1 MDSELRSQAARYVQ
15 LLRRS
20 GKKDAWL
27 PAGLTRRLPAA
38 QVSVGTQASASSPSS
53 TLRSPLRVS
62 EVGRKAEPSS
72 ISPSP
77 HSSTAAPKPNLNVNL
92 NVNLTSGS
100 KADRLEELRKKT
112 SACTICPHLAKS
124 RTQVVFGVG
133 NPEAKLMFVG
143 EAPGADEDEKGEP
156 FVGRAG
162 QLLTKMITA
171 MEITREQVFIANVLK
186 CRPNMPPNT
195 SGNRKP
201 TRDEMDACLP
211 YLRAQVAVI
220 APQVIV
226 ALGATAVEGLF
237 GPQKMNMTRL
247 RGNWRELDGVPV
259 RLTFHPS
266 YLLHNQDIALKRL
279 VWEDLLAVMERMGM
293 PISAKQRG
301 FFLKS

>member
-27 PAGLTRRLPAA
+27 PAGLVRRLP
-38 QVSVGTQASASSPSS
+38 GTASSPASS
-53 TLRSPLRVS
+53 PTPRGPAILPKRS
-62 EVGRKAEPSS
+62 EVG
-72 ISPSP
+72 
-77 HSSTAAPKPNLNVNL
+77 STAAPTALTGTQAPRRHDEKGPQPPAKTLNFQL
-92 NVNLTSGS
+92 PAGT
-100 KADRLEELRKKT
+100 KAERLAALKKHT

-133 NPEAKLMFVG
+133 DPEAKLMFVG
-143 EAPGADEDEKGEP
+143 EAPGADEDEQGEP

-162 QLLTKMITA
+162 QLLTKMIAA
-171 MEITREQVFIANVLK
+171 MELTRDKVYIANVLK
-186 CRPNMPPNT
+186 CRPDMPSKG

-211 YLRAQVAVI
+211 YLRTQVSVI

-226 ALGATAVEGLF
+226 ALGSTAVEGLF
-237 GPQKMNMTRL
+237 GPQKTPISRL
-247 RGNWRELDGVPV
+247 RGSWLELDGVPV
-259 RLTFHPS
+259 RPTFHPS
-266 YLLHNQDIALKRL
+266 YLLHNQDMALKRL
-279 VWEDLLAVMERMGM
+279 VWIDLLAAMERLGL
-293 PISAKQRG
+293 PISEKQRG

>member
-27 PAGLTRRLPAA
+27 PAGLTRRLPA
-38 QVSVGTQASASSPSS
+38 SPTSASPSS
-53 TLRSPLRVS
+53 LPSSKTPSARNLSPTTPSRSPLS
-62 EVGRKAEPSS
+62 GLPSP
-72 ISPSP
+72 ITSPSP
-77 HSSTAAPKPNLNVNL
+77 SPAPPPIQLPSGTKAERLAALQKQTST
-92 NVNLTSGS
+92 
-100 KADRLEELRKKT
+100 
-112 SACTICPHLAKS
+112 CTICPHLAKS

-171 MEITREQVFIANVLK
+171 MEITREQVFIASVLK

>member
-27 PAGLTRRLPAA
+27 PAGLTRRLPAGSTPA
-38 QVSVGTQASASSPSS
+38 TISSSPSFK
-53 TLRSPLRVS
+53 TPTARPPSP
-62 EVGRKAEPSS
+62 
-72 ISPSP
+72 ISHLPSP
-77 HSSTAAPKPNLNVNL
+77 HSSSPHSPVTTPKPSVNL
-92 NVNLTSGS
+92 NLNLTSGS

-133 NPEAKLMFVG
+133 HPEAKLMFVG
-143 EAPGADEDEKGEP
+143 EAPGADEDEQGEP

-162 QLLTKMITA
+162 QLLTKMIAA
-171 MEITREQVFIANVLK
+171 MELTRAQVYIANVLK
-186 CRPNMPPNT
+186 CRPDMPPNT

-201 TRDEMDACLP
+201 TRDEMEACLP

-237 GPQKMNMTRL
+237 GPQKTPISRL
-247 RGNWRELDGVPV
+247 RGTWLELDGVPV
-259 RLTFHPS
+259 RPTFHPS
-266 YLLHNQDIALKRL
+266 YLLRNQNLTEKRK
-279 VWEDLLAVMERMGM
+279 VWEDLLAAMERLNL
-293 PISAKQRG
+293 PISEKQRG
-301 FFLKS
+301 FFLKA

>member
-27 PAGLTRRLPAA
+27 PAGLTRRLPGPADRAA
-38 QVSVGTQASASSPSS
+38 VAQ
-53 TLRSPLRVS
+53 PLRA
-62 EVGRKAEPSS
+62 RAEATSTPPSS
-72 ISPSP
+72 ISHLPSSIP
-77 HSSTAAPKPNLNVNL
+77 PPPNPKSAIRIPIQLPEGTKTERLAAL
-92 NVNLTSGS
+92 
-100 KADRLEELRKKT
+100 KKQT

-143 EAPGADEDEKGEP
+143 EAPGADEDEQGEP

-162 QLLTKMITA
+162 QLLTKMINA
-171 MEITREQVFIANVLK
+171 MDLTREQVYIANVLK
-186 CRPNMPPNT
+186 CRPDMPAKS

-220 APQVIV
+220 GPQVIV

-237 GPQKMNMTRL
+237 GPQKTNISRL
-247 RGNWRELDGVPV
+247 RGTWRELDGVPV
-259 RLTFHPS
+259 RPTFHPS
-266 YLLHNQDIALKRL
+266 YLLYNQDLSLIH
-279 VWEDLLAVMERMGM
+279 
-293 PISAKQRG
+293 I
-301 FFLKS
+301 

>member
-38 QVSVGTQASASSPSS
+38 QVSVGAQASASTPSS
-53 TLRSPLRVS
+53 TVRSSLRVS
-62 EVGRKAEPSS
+62 EVGRKTESSSSQPPPTPQSAIPNHIQLPSGTKAERL
-72 ISPSP
+72 
-77 HSSTAAPKPNLNVNL
+77 AALHKQ
-92 NVNLTSGS
+92 
-100 KADRLEELRKKT
+100 T

>member
-1 MDSELRSQAARYVQ
+1 M
-15 LLRRS
+15 
-20 GKKDAWL
+20 
-27 PAGLTRRLPAA
+27 
-38 QVSVGTQASASSPSS
+38 
-53 TLRSPLRVS
+53 
-62 EVGRKAEPSS
+62 
-72 ISPSP
+72 
-77 HSSTAAPKPNLNVNL
+77 
-92 NVNLTSGS
+92 
-100 KADRLEELRKKT
+100 
-112 SACTICPHLAKS
+112 
-124 RTQVVFGVG
+124 VFGVG

-247 RGNWRELDGVPV
+247 RGNWRGLDGVPV

-279 VWEDLLAVMERMGM
+279 VWEDLLAVMERMDM

>member
-20 GKKDAWL
+20 GQKDAWL
-27 PAGLTRRLPAA
+27 PAGLTRRLPTGSDRTAVA
-38 QVSVGTQASASSPSS
+38 Q
-53 TLRSPLRVS
+53 PLRARDGTISDVPS
-62 EVGRKAEPSS
+62 TSSSSHPQSAMRKPIEIPAGTKAERLAALKKQ
-72 ISPSP
+72 
-77 HSSTAAPKPNLNVNL
+77 TA
-92 NVNLTSGS
+92 T
-100 KADRLEELRKKT
+100 
-112 SACTICPHLAKS
+112 CTLCPHLAKS

-143 EAPGADEDEKGEP
+143 EAPGADEDEQGEP

-171 MEITREQVFIANVLK
+171 MELTREQVYIANVLK
-186 CRPNMPPNT
+186 CRPDMPANS

-201 TRDEMDACLP
+201 TRGEMDTCLP

-237 GPQKMNMTRL
+237 GPQKANISRL

-259 RLTFHPS
+259 RPTFHPS
-266 YLLHNQDIALKRL
+266 YLLYNQDISLKRL
-279 VWEDLLAVMERMGM
+279 VWEDLLAAMERLAL
-293 PISAKQRG
+293 PISEKQRG
-301 FFLKS
+301 FFLKP

>member
-20 GKKDAWL
+20 GQKDAWL
-27 PAGLTRRLPAA
+27 PSGLVRRLPSA
-38 QVSVGTQASASSPSS
+38 QVSAGTQASAATPPS
-53 TLRSPLRVS
+53 TLRSSFRASETRNQTGPTPLS
-62 EVGRKAEPSS
+62 A
-72 ISPSP
+72 
-77 HSSTAAPKPNLNVNL
+77 TAAAPVPESKPNLNLNL
-92 NVNLTSGS
+92 NLNDGTKAERLAALQKHTSG
-100 KADRLEELRKKT
+100 
-112 SACTICPHLAKS
+112 CTICPHLAKS

-162 QLLTKMITA
+162 QLLTKMVAA
-171 MEITREQVFIANVLK
+171 MELTRDQIYIANVLK
-186 CRPNMPPNT
+186 CRPDMPPNT

-201 TRDEMDACLP
+201 TRNEMDACLP

-279 VWEDLLAVMERMGM
+279 VWEDLLAVMERLGM
-293 PISAKQRG
+293 PVSEKQRG

>member
-1 MDSELRSQAARYVQ
+1 MDSELRSQAARYVH

-38 QVSVGTQASASSPSS
+38 ADRAAVAQ
-53 TLRSPLRVS
+53 PLRA
-62 EVGRKAEPSS
+62 RAEATPTPSS
-72 ISPSP
+72 ISPRPSP
-77 HSSTAAPKPNLNVNL
+77 AAA
-92 NVNLTSGS
+92 TSKSQVPIPIHLPPGS
-100 KADRLEELRKKT
+100 KTERLAALKKQT

-162 QLLTKMITA
+162 QLLTKMIVA
-171 MEITREQVFIANVLK
+171 MELTREQVYIANVLK
-186 CRPNMPPNT
+186 CRPDMPAKS

-279 VWEDLLAVMERMGM
+279 VWEDLLAAMERLGM
-293 PISAKQRG
+293 PISEKQRG

>member
-1 MDSELRSQAARYVQ
+1 MDSELRSQTARYVQ
-15 LLRRS
+15 LLRRA
-20 GKKDAWL
+20 GQKDTWL
-27 PAGLTRRLPAA
+27 PAGLTRRLP
-38 QVSVGTQASASSPSS
+38 TASTPSPISPVPSSKTSATRNTLPVTPSPSS
-53 TLRSPLRVS
+53 LSPL
-62 EVGRKAEPSS
+62 PSS
-72 ISPSP
+72 IPT
-77 HSSTAAPKPNLNVNL
+77 HPKSKIPNPIHLPP
-92 NVNLTSGS
+92 GS
-100 KADRLEELRKKT
+100 KTERLAALKKQT

-162 QLLTKMITA
+162 QLLTKMIVA
-171 MEITREQVFIANVLK
+171 MELTREQVYIANVLK
-186 CRPNMPPNT
+186 CRPDMPAKS

-279 VWEDLLAVMERMGM
+279 VWEDLLAVMERLGM
-293 PISAKQRG
+293 PVSEKQRG

>member
-1 MDSELRSQAARYVQ
+1 MDSELRSQAARYIH

-27 PAGLTRRLPAA
+27 PAGLLRRLPAGSTPA
-38 QVSVGTQASASSPSS
+38 TISSSPSFQTPAARPPS
-53 TLRSPLRVS
+53 PTSPLPSSNPSSPTPPATTRQPIQIPD
-62 EVGRKAEPSS
+62 GTKAERL
-72 ISPSP
+72 
-77 HSSTAAPKPNLNVNL
+77 AAL
-92 NVNLTSGS
+92 
-100 KADRLEELRKKT
+100 KKQT
-112 SACTICPHLAKS
+112 SACTICPHLAQS

-162 QLLTKMITA
+162 QLLTKMIVA
-171 MEITREQVFIANVLK
+171 MELTRDQVYIANVLK
-186 CRPNMPPNT
+186 CRPDMPAKS

-201 TRDEMDACLP
+201 TRTEMEACLP

-237 GPQKMNMTRL
+237 GPQKTNISRL
-247 RGNWRELDGVPV
+247 RGTWRELDGVPV

-266 YLLHNQDIALKRL
+266 YLLHNQDISLKRL
-279 VWEDLLAVMERMGM
+279 VWEDLLAAMERLSL
-293 PISAKQRG
+293 PISEKQRG
-301 FFLKS
+301 FFLKA

>member
-1 MDSELRSQAARYVQ
+1 MDSELRSQAARYVH

-27 PAGLTRRLPAA
+27 PSGLVRRLP
-38 QVSVGTQASASSPSS
+38 GASALSSFPSSQPPAARKMPPVPSSPLSRLSSPSS
-53 TLRSPLRVS
+53 
-62 EVGRKAEPSS
+62 ANA
-72 ISPSP
+72 
-77 HSSTAAPKPNLNVNL
+77 AAPVPASKSNFNLNL
-92 NVNLTSGS
+92 SLKDGS
-100 KADRLEELRKKT
+100 KAERLEQLKKQT

-133 NPEAKLMFVG
+133 NAEAKLMFVG

-162 QLLTKMITA
+162 QLLTKMIVA
-171 MEITREQVFIANVLK
+171 MELTREQVYIANVLK
-186 CRPNMPPNT
+186 CRPDMPAKS

-201 TRDEMDACLP
+201 TRAEMDACLP

-237 GPQKMNMTRL
+237 GPQKTNISRL
-247 RGNWRELDGVPV
+247 RGSWRELDGVPV

-266 YLLHNQDIALKRL
+266 YLLHNQDISLKRL
-279 VWEDLLAVMERMGM
+279 VWEDLLAAMERLGL
-293 PISAKQRG
+293 PISEKQRG

>member
-1 MDSELRSQAARYVQ
+1 MDSELRTQAARYVQ

-20 GKKDAWL
+20 GKKDTWL
-27 PAGLTRRLPAA
+27 PAGLTRRLPGPTDRAA
-38 QVSVGTQASASSPSS
+38 VAQPLRARAEAISPPPSPSS
-53 TLRSPLRVS
+53 
-62 EVGRKAEPSS
+62 A
-72 ISPSP
+72 
-77 HSSTAAPKPNLNVNL
+77 TAAPPVPASKANFNLNL
-92 NVNLTSGS
+92 KDGSKTERLAALKKQTSG
-100 KADRLEELRKKT
+100 
-112 SACTICPHLAKS
+112 CTLCPHLAKS

-143 EAPGADEDEKGEP
+143 EAPGADEDEQGEP

-162 QLLTKMITA
+162 QLLTKMIHA
-171 MEITREQVFIANVLK
+171 MELTREQVYIANVLK
-186 CRPNMPPNT
+186 CRPDLPGKS

-220 APQVIV
+220 GPQVIV

-266 YLLHNQDIALKRL
+266 YLLYNQDISLKRL
-279 VWEDLLAVMERMGM
+279 VWEDLLAVMERLSF
-293 PISAKQRG
+293 PISDKQRS
-301 FFLKS
+301 FFLKA

>member
-27 PAGLTRRLPAA
+27 PAGLTRRLPGPTDRPAVA
-38 QVSVGTQASASSPSS
+38 QPLRARAEATSTPPSPISHLPSSSPPTPNPKSAIRNPIQIPEG
-53 TLRSPLRVS
+53 T
-62 EVGRKAEPSS
+62 KAERL
-72 ISPSP
+72 
-77 HSSTAAPKPNLNVNL
+77 AAL
-92 NVNLTSGS
+92 
-100 KADRLEELRKKT
+100 KKQT

-143 EAPGADEDEKGEP
+143 EAPGADEDEQGEP

-162 QLLTKMITA
+162 QLLTKMIVA
-171 MEITREQVFIANVLK
+171 MELTREQVYIANVLK
-186 CRPNMPPNT
+186 CRPDMPAKS

-201 TRDEMDACLP
+201 TRTEMDACLP

-220 APQVIV
+220 APQAIV

-237 GPQKMNMTRL
+237 GPQKTNISRL
-247 RGNWRELDGVPV
+247 RGSWRELDGVPV

-266 YLLHNQDIALKRL
+266 YLLHNQDISLKRL
-279 VWEDLLAVMERMGM
+279 VWEDLLAAMERLSL
-293 PISAKQRG
+293 PISEKQRG

>member
-27 PAGLTRRLPAA
+27 PAGLTRRLP
-38 QVSVGTQASASSPSS
+38 TASSPSS
-53 TLRSPLRVS
+53 QIPPAKTTPTGSRPTHPPSPL
-62 EVGRKAEPSS
+62 
-72 ISPSP
+72 PSP
-77 HSSTAAPKPNLNVNL
+77 ISASPKPEAPSPRPIQLP
-92 NVNLTSGS
+92 SGS
-100 KADRLEELRKKT
+100 KAERLTALRQQT

-162 QLLTKMITA
+162 QLLTKMIVA
-171 MEITREQVFIANVLK
+171 MELSREQVYIANVLK
-186 CRPNMPPNT
+186 CRPDMPRNT

-201 TRDEMDACLP
+201 TREEMDACLP
-211 YLRAQVAVI
+211 YLRAQVGVI

>member
-1 MDSELRSQAARYVQ
+1 MDSELRSQTARYVQ

-27 PAGLTRRLPAA
+27 PAGLARRLP
-38 QVSVGTQASASSPSS
+38 VGTQAPASNQPS
-53 TLRSPLRVS
+53 TLRSSSRGSGVKNEAGPETARSPAPARGIQDEAGSKPRLNIQLPD
-62 EVGRKAEPSS
+62 GTKAERL
-72 ISPSP
+72 
-77 HSSTAAPKPNLNVNL
+77 AAL
-92 NVNLTSGS
+92 
-100 KADRLEELRKKT
+100 KKQT
-112 SACTICPHLAKS
+112 SACTICPHLAKA

-162 QLLTKMITA
+162 QLLTKMIVA
-171 MEITREQVFIANVLK
+171 MELTREQVYIANVLK
-186 CRPNMPPNT
+186 CRPDMPAKS

-201 TRDEMDACLP
+201 TRSEMDACLP

-237 GPQKMNMTRL
+237 GPQKTNISRL
-247 RGNWRELDGVPV
+247 RGSWRELDGVPV

-279 VWEDLLAVMERMGM
+279 VWEDLLAAMERLSL
-293 PISAKQRG
+293 PISEKQRG
-301 FFLKS
+301 FFLKA

>member
-20 GKKDAWL
+20 GKKDTWL
-27 PAGLTRRLPAA
+27 PAGLTRRLPGPTDRAA
-38 QVSVGTQASASSPSS
+38 VAQ
-53 TLRSPLRVS
+53 PLRA
-62 EVGRKAEPSS
+62 RAEAATHPPSP
-72 ISPSP
+72 ISHLPSANPPSP
-77 HSSTAAPKPNLNVNL
+77 HSPAAASKPNVNL

-133 NPEAKLMFVG
+133 DPEAKLMFVG
-143 EAPGADEDEKGEP
+143 EAPGADEDEQGEP

-162 QLLTKMITA
+162 QLLTKMIAA
-171 MEITREQVFIANVLK
+171 MELTRAQVYIANVLK
-186 CRPNMPPNT
+186 CRPDMPPNT

-201 TRDEMDACLP
+201 TRDEMEACLP

-220 APQVIV
+220 GPQVIV

-237 GPQKMNMTRL
+237 GPQKTPISRL
-247 RGNWRELDGVPV
+247 RGTWLELDGVPV
-259 RLTFHPS
+259 RPTFHPS
-266 YLLHNQDIALKRL
+266 YLLRNQNLTEKRK
-279 VWEDLLAVMERMGM
+279 VWEDLLAAMERLAL
-293 PISAKQRG
+293 PISEKQRG